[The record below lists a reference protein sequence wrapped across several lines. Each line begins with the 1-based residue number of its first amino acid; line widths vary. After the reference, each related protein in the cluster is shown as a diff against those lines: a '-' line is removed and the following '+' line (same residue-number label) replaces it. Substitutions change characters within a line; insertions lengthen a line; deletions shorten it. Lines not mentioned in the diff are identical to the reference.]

1 MGMERIMD
9 QRAFEELSADVSRHF
24 ASPEALLARD
34 DLTREQ
40 KLALLR
46 QWEYDLHLL
55 QVATEENMT
64 SDASPGTNAETIR
77 EVRAAAETLGAELQ
91 DEGCGPAKAGSVVP
105 ERTAKG
111 AKVRR

>member
-1 MGMERIMD
+1 MD
-9 QRAFEELSADVSRHF
+9 QQSFDKIITDVAQHF
-24 ASPEALLARD
+24 ATPEALLAAD

-64 SDASPGTNAETIR
+64 GDAPPGANAETIQQ
-77 EVRAAAETLGAELQ
+77 VHAAAEKLGGEL
-91 DEGCGPAKAGSVVP
+91 DCEGSGAAKTGSVIKEEKP
-105 ERTAKG
+105 K
-111 AKVRR
+111 KVSSRH

>member
-1 MGMERIMD
+1 MD
-9 QRAFEELSADVSRHF
+9 QRAFEELAADVSKHF

-34 DLTREQ
+34 DLSREQ

-64 SDASPGTNAETIR
+64 GDTPPGANAEIIR
-77 EVRAAAETLGAELQ
+77 EVRAAAEKLGAHLG
-91 DEGCGPAKAGSVVP
+91 DEGGGPAKAGSIIP
-105 ERTAKG
+105 EEAARKTKA
-111 AKVRR
+111 RR